1 MSLLNDMSDN
11 LYFLNNEM
19 NSIQSD
25 ISVLI
30 PDSQDHKFLVLQFI
44 NCLALHKNIKIYVM
58 SSDRH
63 NFVKYSR
70 RIKHLSYYPEGS
82 DES

>member
-1 MSLLNDMSDN
+1 MSDN